1 VGDQIIYLIDTDV
14 LVAIRKKRDSNNI
27 YNRLIQMAGDG
38 DLKTVRQVFD
48 ELETFGQAYRF
59 LFTHKSK
66 LLVPTEEQFCV
77 AVQER
82 LEVLKKKADWLYE
95 QTGSKNPADPWLVAV
110 ASAYKYVLVTN
121 ESKESPKRIPA
132 ACQIPETRCRCISGP
147 HFLYEV
153 RIVTQIN
160 PAHISTS
167 AFFADPDE

>member
-1 VGDQIIYLIDTDV
+1 MGDQIIYLIDTDV
-14 LVAIRKKRDSNNI
+14 LVAIRRKGDSKDI
-27 YNRLIQMAGDG
+27 YLRLIEMAAGG

-48 ELETFGQAYRF
+48 ELETFGQYYKF
-59 LFTHKSK
+59 LLANKSK
-66 LLVPTEEQFCV
+66 FLVPVEEQYCA

-82 LEVLKKKADWLYE
+82 IEILKKKASWLYE

-110 ASAYKYVLVTN
+110 ASAYKYVTVTN

-153 RIVTQIN
+153 GLVKQIN

-167 AFFADPDE
+167 AFFADP